1 MKRVLLTGFE
11 PFNNATL
18 NPSKEVVEKTNHR
31 SIVAKEVLPV
41 VFSKAAKRLIELI
54 EEVKPEVVIAL
65 GQAEGR
71 PQINLERVAINYM
84 QGQIADNEGVFALS
98 GEISK
103 DAPAAYFST
112 LPLELISQSLTA
124 VKIPVAISLSAG
136 SFLCNHIFYS
146 MQHHLHGKGAHSG
159 FIHLP
164 LISEQSNE
172 FPNLATIELEMMLKA
187 INTILDVITEDHRN
201 SQLVSLN

>member
-18 NPSKEVVEKTNHR
+18 NPSKEVVEKINHR

-98 GEISK
+98 GEITK

-124 VKIPVAISLSAG
+124 AKIPVAISLSAG

-201 SQLVSLN
+201 S

>member
-1 MKRVLLTGFE
+1 VKRVLLTGFE
-11 PFNNATL
+11 PFNNSTL
-18 NPSKEVVEKTNHR
+18 NPSKEVVEKMNHR

-41 VFSKAAKRLIELI
+41 VFSKAAKRVIELI

-84 QGQIADNEGVFALS
+84 HGQIADNEGVFALS
-98 GEISK
+98 GEITK

-124 VKIPVAISLSAG
+124 AKIPVAISLSAG

-146 MQHHLHGKGAHSG
+146 MQHHLHGKGARSG

-164 LISEQSNE
+164 LMSEQSNE

-187 INTILDVITEDHRN
+187 IDTILDVITEDHRN
-201 SQLVSLN
+201 S

>member
-84 QGQIADNEGVFALS
+84 HGQIADNEGVFALS
-98 GEISK
+98 GEITK

-124 VKIPVAISLSAG
+124 AKIPVAISLSAG

-201 SQLVSLN
+201 S

>member
-84 QGQIADNEGVFALS
+84 HGQIADNEGVFALS

-201 SQLVSLN
+201 S

>member
-54 EEVKPEVVIAL
+54 DEVKPEVVIAL

-164 LISEQSNE
+164 LISEQRNE

-201 SQLVSLN
+201 S

>member
-98 GEISK
+98 GEITK

-146 MQHHLHGKGAHSG
+146 MQHHLHGKGARSG

-164 LISEQSNE
+164 LISEQSKE

-187 INTILDVITEDHRN
+187 IDTILDVITEDHRN
-201 SQLVSLN
+201 S

>member
-11 PFNNATL
+11 PFNNSTL
-18 NPSKEVVEKTNHR
+18 NPSKEVVEKMNHR

-41 VFSKAAKRLIELI
+41 VFSKAAKRVIELI

-84 QGQIADNEGVFALS
+84 HGQIADNEGVFALS
-98 GEISK
+98 GEITK

-124 VKIPVAISLSAG
+124 AKIPVAISLSAG

-146 MQHHLHGKGAHSG
+146 MQHHLHGKGARSG

-164 LISEQSNE
+164 LMSEQSNE

-187 INTILDVITEDHRN
+187 IDTILDVITEDHRN
-201 SQLVSLN
+201 S

>member
-18 NPSKEVVEKTNHR
+18 NPSKEVVEKINHR

-84 QGQIADNEGVFALS
+84 HGQIADNEGVFALS

-201 SQLVSLN
+201 S

>member
-11 PFNNATL
+11 PFNNSTL
-18 NPSKEVVEKTNHR
+18 NPSKEVVEKMNHR

-41 VFSKAAKRLIELI
+41 VFSKAAKRVIELI

-84 QGQIADNEGVFALS
+84 HGQIADNEGVFALS
-98 GEISK
+98 GEITK

-124 VKIPVAISLSAG
+124 AK
-136 SFLCNHIFYS
+136 
-146 MQHHLHGKGAHSG
+146 
-159 FIHLP
+159 
-164 LISEQSNE
+164 
-172 FPNLATIELEMMLKA
+172 
-187 INTILDVITEDHRN
+187 
-201 SQLVSLN
+201 SQ

>member
-11 PFNNATL
+11 PFNDATL
-18 NPSKEVVEKTNHR
+18 NPSKEVVEKINHR

-84 QGQIADNEGVFALS
+84 HGQIADNEGVFALS

>member
-18 NPSKEVVEKTNHR
+18 NPSKEVVEKTKHR

-41 VFSKAAKRLIELI
+41 VFSKAAKRLIEFI
-54 EEVKPEVVIAL
+54 EEVKPALVIAL

-84 QGQIADNEGVFALS
+84 LGQIADNEGVFALS
-98 GEISK
+98 VEITK

-124 VKIPVAISLSAG
+124 AKIPVAISLSAG

-146 MQHHLHGKGAHSG
+146 MQHHLHGKGARSG

-164 LISEQSNE
+164 LISEQSKE

-201 SQLVSLN
+201 S

>member
-1 MKRVLLTGFE
+1 VKRVLLTGFE

-18 NPSKEVVEKTNHR
+18 NPSKEVVEKINHR

-84 QGQIADNEGVFALS
+84 HGQIADNEGVFALS

-201 SQLVSLN
+201 S

>member
-201 SQLVSLN
+201 S

>member
-1 MKRVLLTGFE
+1 VKRVLLTGFE

-201 SQLVSLN
+201 S

>member
-84 QGQIADNEGVFALS
+84 HGQIADNEGVFALS

-124 VKIPVAISLSAG
+124 AKIPVAISLSAG

-201 SQLVSLN
+201 S

>member
-54 EEVKPEVVIAL
+54 DEVKPEVVIAL

-201 SQLVSLN
+201 S

>member
-124 VKIPVAISLSAG
+124 AKIPVAISLSAG

-201 SQLVSLN
+201 S

>member
-71 PQINLERVAINYM
+71 PHINLERVAINYM
-84 QGQIADNEGVFALS
+84 HGQIADNEGVFALS

-124 VKIPVAISLSAG
+124 AKIPVAISLSAG

-201 SQLVSLN
+201 S

>member
-18 NPSKEVVEKTNHR
+18 NPSKEVVEKINHR

-71 PQINLERVAINYM
+71 PRINLERVAINYM

-98 GEISK
+98 GEITK

-201 SQLVSLN
+201 S

>member
-54 EEVKPEVVIAL
+54 DEVKPEVVIAL

-84 QGQIADNEGVFALS
+84 HGQIADNEGVFALS

-201 SQLVSLN
+201 S

>member
-98 GEISK
+98 GEITK

-164 LISEQSNE
+164 LISEQSKE

-201 SQLVSLN
+201 S

>member
-18 NPSKEVVEKTNHR
+18 NPSKEVVEKINHR

-201 SQLVSLN
+201 S

>member
-98 GEISK
+98 GEITK

-146 MQHHLHGKGAHSG
+146 MQHHLHGKGARSG

-164 LISEQSNE
+164 LISEQSKE

-201 SQLVSLN
+201 SSLVFLN

>member
-1 MKRVLLTGFE
+1 MNTHIDAIQASE
-11 PFNNATL
+11 Q
-18 NPSKEVVEKTNHR
+18 
-31 SIVAKEVLPV
+31 
-41 VFSKAAKRLIELI
+41 ELK

-84 QGQIADNEGVFALS
+84 HGQIADNEGVFALS

-112 LPLELISQSLTA
+112 LPLELISQSLSA

-172 FPNLATIELEMMLKA
+172 FPNLATIELEMMRKA

-201 SQLVSLN
+201 S

>member
-18 NPSKEVVEKTNHR
+18 NPSKEVVEKINHR

-84 QGQIADNEGVFALS
+84 HGQIADNEGVFALS

-124 VKIPVAISLSAG
+124 AKIPVAISLSAG

-201 SQLVSLN
+201 S

>member
-11 PFNNATL
+11 PFNNSTL
-18 NPSKEVVEKTNHR
+18 NPSKEVVEKMNHR

-41 VFSKAAKRLIELI
+41 VFSKAAKRVIELI

-84 QGQIADNEGVFALS
+84 HGQIADNEGVFALS
-98 GEISK
+98 GEITK

-124 VKIPVAISLSAG
+124 AKIPVAISLSAG

-146 MQHHLHGKGAHSG
+146 MQHHLHGKGARSG

-164 LISEQSNE
+164 LMSEQSDE

-187 INTILDVITEDHRN
+187 IDTILDVITEDHRN
-201 SQLVSLN
+201 S

>member
-1 MKRVLLTGFE
+1 VKRVLLTGFE
-11 PFNNATL
+11 PFNNSTL
-18 NPSKEVVEKTNHR
+18 NPSKEVVEKMNHR

-41 VFSKAAKRLIELI
+41 VFSKAAKRVIELI

-84 QGQIADNEGVFALS
+84 HGQIADNEGVFALS
-98 GEISK
+98 GEITK

-124 VKIPVAISLSAG
+124 AKIPVAISLSAG

-146 MQHHLHGKGAHSG
+146 MQHHLHGRGARSG

-164 LISEQSNE
+164 LMSEQSNE

-187 INTILDVITEDHRN
+187 IDTILDVITEDHRN
-201 SQLVSLN
+201 S

>member
-54 EEVKPEVVIAL
+54 DEVKPEVVIAL

-84 QGQIADNEGVFALS
+84 HGQIADNEGVFALS
-98 GEISK
+98 GEITK

-201 SQLVSLN
+201 S

>member
-18 NPSKEVVEKTNHR
+18 NPSKEVVEKINHR

-84 QGQIADNEGVFALS
+84 HGQIADNEGVFALS
-98 GEISK
+98 GEITK

-201 SQLVSLN
+201 S

>member
-1 MKRVLLTGFE
+1 M
-11 PFNNATL
+11 
-18 NPSKEVVEKTNHR
+18 NHR

-41 VFSKAAKRLIELI
+41 VFSKAAKRVIELI

-84 QGQIADNEGVFALS
+84 HGQIADNEGVFALS
-98 GEISK
+98 GEITK

-124 VKIPVAISLSAG
+124 AKIPVAISLSAG

-146 MQHHLHGKGAHSG
+146 MQHHLHGKGARSG

-164 LISEQSNE
+164 LMSEQSNE

-187 INTILDVITEDHRN
+187 IDTILDVITEDHRN
-201 SQLVSLN
+201 S

>member
-84 QGQIADNEGVFALS
+84 HGQIADNEGVFALS
-98 GEISK
+98 GEITK

-201 SQLVSLN
+201 S

>member
-1 MKRVLLTGFE
+1 VKRVLLTGFE

-84 QGQIADNEGVFALS
+84 HGQIADNEGVFALS

-201 SQLVSLN
+201 S

>member
-18 NPSKEVVEKTNHR
+18 NPSKEVVEKINHR

-84 QGQIADNEGVFALS
+84 HGQIADNEGVFALS

-172 FPNLATIELEMMLKA
+172 FPNLATIELKMMLKA

-201 SQLVSLN
+201 S

>member
-11 PFNNATL
+11 PFNNSTL
-18 NPSKEVVEKTNHR
+18 NPSKEVVEKINHR

-41 VFSKAAKRLIELI
+41 VFSKAAKRVIELI

-84 QGQIADNEGVFALS
+84 HGQIADNEGVFALS
-98 GEISK
+98 GEITK

-124 VKIPVAISLSAG
+124 AKIPVAISLSAG

-146 MQHHLHGKGAHSG
+146 MQHHLHGKGARSG

-164 LISEQSNE
+164 LMSEQSNE

-187 INTILDVITEDHRN
+187 IDTILDVITEDHRN
-201 SQLVSLN
+201 S

>member
-1 MKRVLLTGFE
+1 VKRVLLTGFE
-11 PFNNATL
+11 PFNNSTL
-18 NPSKEVVEKTNHR
+18 NPSKEVVEKMNHR

-41 VFSKAAKRLIELI
+41 VFSKAAKRVIELI

-84 QGQIADNEGVFALS
+84 HGQIADNEGVFALS
-98 GEISK
+98 GEITK

-124 VKIPVAISLSAG
+124 AKIPVAISLSAG

-146 MQHHLHGKGAHSG
+146 MQHHLHGKGARSG

-164 LISEQSNE
+164 LMSEQSDE

-187 INTILDVITEDHRN
+187 IDTILDVITEDHRN
-201 SQLVSLN
+201 S

>member
-18 NPSKEVVEKTNHR
+18 NPSKEVVEKINHR

-54 EEVKPEVVIAL
+54 DEVKPEVVIAL

-84 QGQIADNEGVFALS
+84 HGQIADNEGVFALS

-201 SQLVSLN
+201 S

>member
-18 NPSKEVVEKTNHR
+18 NPSKEVVEKINHR

-136 SFLCNHIFYS
+136 SFLCNHIFFS

-201 SQLVSLN
+201 S

>member
-98 GEISK
+98 GEITK

-201 SQLVSLN
+201 S

>member
-18 NPSKEVVEKTNHR
+18 NPSKEVVEKINHR

-41 VFSKAAKRLIELI
+41 VFSKAAKRVIELI

-98 GEISK
+98 GEITN

-124 VKIPVAISLSAG
+124 AKIPVAISLSAG

-146 MQHHLHGKGAHSG
+146 MQHHLHGKGARSG

-187 INTILDVITEDHRN
+187 IDTILDVITEDHRN
-201 SQLVSLN
+201 S